1 MRFPQGDHRRDQAAA
16 VQSSCQ
22 DAGGGVRINDVTGVT
37 VQRGHFLQG
46 FVIADRVGVDDH
58 PRLQPELVGDGHL
71 AAGFERCH
79 QRAHRLIVMPVELP
93 EETFKVGKNRQVHGR
108 RQRLVGSQPGV
119 VVLQK
124 QLMQCVVL
132 IGRNDHL
139 GDRQAHFLRNV
150 TGIYLG
156 KTRGGH
162 AETNQTLSASQ
173 LQHGVEI
180 KHQLRQHTDPVAGV
194 ETDCLVLRAWPLPE
208 QPVHD
213 GLALIEATV
222 DRERV
227 DIRVSH
233 RLQMLQLILW
243 YAGCRIEHHHDGVVT
258 VLERLD
264 GRQPGITVGSPE
276 HHRASLAFVQKIL
289 PPTAPATGRQNPSRN
304 G

>member
-1 MRFPQGDHRRDQAAA
+1 M
-16 VQSSCQ
+16 
-22 DAGGGVRINDVTGVT
+22 
-37 VQRGHFLQG
+37 
-46 FVIADRVGVDDH
+46 
-58 PRLQPELVGDGHL
+58 
-71 AAGFERCH
+71 
-79 QRAHRLIVMPVELP
+79 
-93 EETFKVGKNRQVHGR
+93 
-108 RQRLVGSQPGV
+108 
-119 VVLQK
+119 
-124 QLMQCVVL
+124 
-132 IGRNDHL
+132 
-139 GDRQAHFLRNV
+139 
-150 TGIYLG
+150 
-156 KTRGGH
+156 
-162 AETNQTLSASQ
+162 
-173 LQHGVEI
+173 
-180 KHQLRQHTDPVAGV
+180 
-194 ETDCLVLRAWPLPE
+194 LRAWPLPE

-289 PPTAPATGRQNPSRN
+289 HQLRLQLGGKILRGTGRTVEQLQHPLVAVDLMQGRHGAMTEAAARLFEHALEIHLRDGPAHKRTHDPIGQFVIRQDRPIGHVLGFEQRQLEGHEQSAVLGNT